1 MLEVNANKQMI
12 TVEVEGPEL
21 IVNRVF
27 NAPRELVWKAWTEPE
42 HIVNW
47 WGPKGFSITTS
58 EMDIRQGGIWRFI
71 MKGQDGVEYPNKIIF
86 LEMVKPERLVYTSSD
101 DKEDDPGQF
110 QTIAT
115 FKEQDNKTIL
125 TMRLIFPS
133 AKIREKVV
141 KEFGAIEGASQ
152 TLERL
157 EEQLRIMG

>member
-1 MLEVNANKQMI
+1 MVEVNANKKT

-58 EMDIRQGGIWRFI
+58 DINVRPGGIWRFM
-71 MKGQDGVEYPNKIIF
+71 MKGPDGVDYPNKITF
-86 LEMVKPERLVYTSSD
+86 LEMVRPERLVYTSSD
-101 DKEDDPGQF
+101 DIEDDPGQF
-110 QTIAT
+110 QTIVT
-115 FKEQDNKTIL
+115 FAEKDNQTIL
-125 TMRLIFPS
+125 KMRLIFPS
-133 AKIREKVV
+133 AEVREKVV

-152 TLERL
+152 TLDRL
-157 EEQLRIMG
+157 EEQLRKLG